1 MNWKKIKE
9 KFEIWSLFYRQ
20 EIVWFL
26 AGFILGIIVNIIGV
40 IILYIKLNKYLIIIE
55 NIFLFLKIKNYQNKF
70 QQYNYK
76 QNK

>member
-40 IILYIKLNKYLIIIE
+40 IIL
-55 NIFLFLKIKNYQNKF
+55 
-70 QQYNYK
+70 
-76 QNK
+76 